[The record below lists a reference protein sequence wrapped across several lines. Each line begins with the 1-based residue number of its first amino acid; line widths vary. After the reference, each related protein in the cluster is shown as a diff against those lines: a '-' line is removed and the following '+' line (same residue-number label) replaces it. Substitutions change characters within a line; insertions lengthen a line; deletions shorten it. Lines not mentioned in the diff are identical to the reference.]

1 MPDAI
6 SVSQLTRTIKASLN
20 NRFASVWVEGEIS
33 GLTRATSGHVYL
45 TLKDANAQI
54 NGIIWRSD
62 AEQLD
67 FEPEQGMKVICRGG
81 VDVYPQR
88 GTYQLIIRRLLPQG
102 VGSLQMAFKQ
112 LHAKLQSAGLFDDQH
127 KQPLPRLPKHIAVV
141 TSPTGAAIR
150 DFLQV
155 LLRRWPNIQ
164 VTIVPAKVQGDGA
177 ATEIA
182 AGIQTCQQMRLPPDL
197 IVLTRGGGSIED
209 LWAFNEEVVVRA
221 IFDSTIPIVAGIGHE
236 IDITL
241 ADLAADVRALT
252 PSEAAEKIVPNR
264 DDLVRWV
271 DETEKRLKRLVLAN
285 FENAQQQLAQIATR
299 PALRRPLETIR
310 QASIELDYLE
320 QSLRRSVDDQMQHQ
334 RTQLSLLAER
344 LNSTNPLQI
353 LARGYSLT
361 TDDNDVPINRTQQV
375 TAGQSIVTRVN
386 DGTILSEVKSIHRK
400 QD

>member
-1 MPDAI
+1 
-6 SVSQLTRTIKASLN
+6 
-20 NRFASVWVEGEIS
+20 
-33 GLTRATSGHVYL
+33 
-45 TLKDANAQI
+45 
-54 NGIIWRSD
+54 
-62 AEQLD
+62 
-67 FEPEQGMKVICRGG
+67 
-81 VDVYPQR
+81 
-88 GTYQLIIRRLLPQG
+88 
-102 VGSLQMAFKQ
+102 
-112 LHAKLQSAGLFDDQH
+112 
-127 KQPLPRLPKHIAVV
+127 
-141 TSPTGAAIR
+141 
-150 DFLQV
+150 
-155 LLRRWPNIQ
+155 
-164 VTIVPAKVQGDGA
+164 
-177 ATEIA
+177 
-182 AGIQTCQQMRLPPDL
+182 
-197 IVLTRGGGSIED
+197 

>member
-177 ATEIA
+177 ASEIA

>member
-67 FEPEQGMKVICRGG
+67 FEPEQGIKVICRGG

-177 ATEIA
+177 ASEIA

-221 IFDSTIPIVAGIGHE
+221 IFDSIIPIVAGIGHE

>member
-177 ATEIA
+177 ASEIA

-221 IFDSTIPIVAGIGHE
+221 IFDSIIPIVAGIGHE